1 MPQTL
6 RLILGDQLN
15 PRHSWFRTVDPSAA
29 YVMMEVLPETG
40 YVTHHVQK
48 AAGFFA
54 AMRHFAAQMQ
64 AQGHRFIYFRL
75 DDPENRQSFEDNI
88 RSILKS
94 LKFERF
100 EYQLPDEYRLDRQL
114 SIFADSLGIP
124 IAVQD
129 TEHFLTARDE
139 VREFFKQRKTY
150 VMEAFY
156 RHVRQK
162 YGILMENGE
171 PRGGRWNFDAEN
183 RESLPPGAA
192 APAALEFRH
201 DVSDIV
207 EMLARM
213 QVKTI
218 GRIDPANF
226 PWPLSREEALAA
238 LDHFL
243 AHHLPHF
250 GRYQDAMAEQHPFL
264 FHSRLSFAMNTK
276 MLAPLEIVEKTLAY
290 WEDNP
295 DSADLAQVE
304 GFVRQVIGW
313 REYLRGIYWAK
324 MPEYAQLNYFNHQ
337 NKLPQFYWTG
347 DTRMNCLKQVITQSL
362 DKAYAHHIQ
371 RLMVAGNFAL
381 LAGVHPDAVDE
392 WYLGIYI
399 DAIQWVEITN
409 TRGMSQFAD
418 GGIAATKPY
427 VSSANYIHKMSD
439 YCVSCPYD
447 FSKRHGENAC
457 PFNSLF
463 WDFHETHRPLL
474 ENNPRIGMMY
484 RTLDKMGKEEREKIR
499 RQAALYKQQ
508 IDKL

>member
-1 MPQTL
+1 MPKTL

-15 PRHSWFRTVDPSAA
+15 PQHSWFRSVDPDAA
-29 YVMMEVLPETG
+29 YVMMEILPETA

-48 AAGFFA
+48 LASFFA
-54 AMRHFAAQMQ
+54 AMRNFAAHMQ
-64 AQGHRFIYFRL
+64 KQGHRFIYFRL

-94 LKFERF
+94 LKFQRF
-100 EYQLPDEYRLDRQL
+100 EYLLPDEYRLDRQL
-114 SIFADSLGIP
+114 SVFADSLGIP
-124 IAVQD
+124 IAVQE

-150 VMEAFY
+150 LMEAFY
-156 RHVRQK
+156 RHLRQK
-162 YGILMENGE
+162 YNILMENGE
-171 PRGGRWNFDAEN
+171 PQGGRWNFDAEN
-183 RESLPPGAA
+183 RESLPPGMAVP
-192 APAALEFRH
+192 APLEFQH
-201 DVSDIV
+201 EVSEVV
-207 EMLARM
+207 EMLERM
-213 QVKTI
+213 KVKTI

-226 PWPLSREEALAA
+226 PWPLSREDALRA
-238 LDHFL
+238 LEHFL
-243 AHHLPHF
+243 EHHLVHF

-276 MLAPLEIVEKTLAY
+276 MLAPLEIVEKTLAH
-290 WEDNP
+290 WKQHPE
-295 DSADLAQVE
+295 SIDLAQVE

-337 NKLPQFYWTG
+337 NPLPEFYWTG
-347 DTRMNCLKQVITQSL
+347 NTRMNCLKQVISQSL

-392 WYLGIYI
+392 WFLSIYI

-418 GGIAATKPY
+418 GGIAATRPY

-439 YCVSCPYD
+439 YCVSCSYD

-457 PFNSLF
+457 PFTSLY
-463 WDFHETHRPLL
+463 WDFYETHRPLL
-474 ENNPRIGMMY
+474 ENNPRVSMIY
-484 RTLDKMGKEEREKIR
+484 RNLDKMGAEEREKIR
-499 RQAALYKQQ
+499 RQAALYREH
-508 IDKL
+508 LNAL